1 MEGFLE
7 KVVSKPRLEGKR
19 VGVTHGEHRRVFKT
33 EKATLTKVPNQSPL
47 AFR

>member
-7 KVVSKPRLEGKR
+7 KVVSKPRLEGR
-19 VGVTHGEHRRVFKT
+19 RLGLLMVNTEGCVT
-33 EKATLTKVPNQSPL
+33 KARPNQSPL